1 MTHES
6 LTAMSVEQ
14 LRDYARKHTSLQKTA
29 IVFMKKVD
37 LVAAI
42 LDPTTVARRP
52 VGGNGGA
59 TVTAGPAIDL
69 AAAIAEALQGRITA
83 GLDENRVMEL
93 IADAIEAGKDD
104 TPAIDMIAIREMINQ
119 ALSAHIKTIEIKGLE
134 GIPDKNMGVQHF
146 LFERVLNMVNANIP
160 LILVG
165 PAGSGKT
172 YMVHTIADAM
182 GIRFIPQSVTA
193 QTSLSALMGYMSA
206 SGAYVSSPFRDA
218 YEMGGLFLLD
228 EIDAGNAN
236 VLSALNAAT
245 SNGVCLFPD
254 NVLVEKHES
263 FRIVGGA
270 NTYGRGANR
279 QYAGRNPIDGATLD
293 RFTIIDMPYDE
304 ALENALCTNREWA
317 REVQAIRA
325 AVDSMP
331 DVKHIV
337 SPRATFAGE
346 KLLSLGEKKKDV
358 MDMVIWKGLNEE
370 TKRRIMSAVRS

>member
-1 MTHES
+1 
-6 LTAMSVEQ
+6 MSVEQ
-14 LRDYARKHTSLQKTA
+14 LRDYARKNTALQKTA
-29 IVFMKKVD
+29 IVFMKKAD

-42 LDPTTVARRP
+42 LDPAAVERRP

-59 TVTAGPAIDL
+59 TVTAAPSIDL

-83 GLDENRVMEL
+83 GLDESRVMEL
-93 IADAIEAGKDD
+93 IAEAIEAGKDD
-104 TPAIDMIAIREMINQ
+104 APAIDMVFLMDKIRYEINQ
-119 ALSAHIKTIEIKGLE
+119 ALSGHVKTIEIKGIE
-134 GIPDKNMGVQHF
+134 GIPDKNIGMQHY
-146 LFERVLNMVNANIP
+146 LFERAFNMVNANIP

-172 YMVHTIADAM
+172 HMVHAIADALN
-182 GIRFIPQSVTA
+182 IRFIPQSVTA

-218 YEMGGLFLLD
+218 YENGGLFLLD

-254 NVLVEKHES
+254 NVLVKKHET
-263 FRIVGGA
+263 FRVVGGA

-293 RFTIIDMPYDE
+293 RFAIVDMPYDE
-304 ALENALCTNREWA
+304 ALENALCSNRAWA
-317 REVQAIRA
+317 REVQSIRA
-325 AVDSMP
+325 AVESMP
-331 DVKHIV
+331 DIKHIV

-346 KLLSLGEKKKDV
+346 KLLALGETKSAV

-370 TKRRIMSAVRS
+370 TKRRIISAAR